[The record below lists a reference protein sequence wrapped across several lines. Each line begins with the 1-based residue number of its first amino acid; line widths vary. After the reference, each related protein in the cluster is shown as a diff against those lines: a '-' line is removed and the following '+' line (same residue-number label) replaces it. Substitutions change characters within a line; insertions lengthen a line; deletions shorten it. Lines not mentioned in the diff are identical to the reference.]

1 MNRETRARL
10 ENQGAPNLR
19 FGVMRTLV
27 VEDDRKIAKFV
38 VRGLKEAGFA
48 VDQADNGET
57 G

>member
-1 MNRETRARL
+1 M